1 MTLAL
6 VVVLGLVAGAAVLG
20 SAYFRR
26 YAMTR
31 PPLGV
36 FSLADIAIMLVS
48 IILVPFLYLALPR
61 SLVVGLLTVA
71 TLSTL
76 YFLWEPV
83 LQSPWRIGRSCWRS
97 PQPISSSPPGLAH

>member
-6 VVVLGLVAGAAVLG
+6 VVVLGLAAGAAMLG

-48 IILVPFLYLALPR
+48 IILVPFLYLALP
-61 SLVVGLLTVA
+61 
-71 TLSTL
+71 
-76 YFLWEPV
+76 
-83 LQSPWRIGRSCWRS
+83 
-97 PQPISSSPPGLAH
+97 PGWWSACSRLRR